1 VKEWYRK
8 DLRYNY
14 LKDFLQTIE
23 EALDL

>member
-14 LKDFLQTIE
+14 LKGFLQTIE
-23 EALDL
+23 EVLDL